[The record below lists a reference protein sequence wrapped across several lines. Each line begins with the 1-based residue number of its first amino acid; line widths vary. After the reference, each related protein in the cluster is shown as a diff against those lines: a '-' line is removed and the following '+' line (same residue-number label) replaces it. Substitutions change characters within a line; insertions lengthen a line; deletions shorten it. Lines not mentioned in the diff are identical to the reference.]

1 MVERQAEQSVM
12 DLVRSGKLTLS
23 EVTPV
28 KIDAPRQSDFRAP
41 ASSETQMMDESGN
54 ARPVERRAERA
65 ENFEGER
72 MGRPRAREE
81 TEGVVPGAR
90 GTERMTNFEKA
101 APQERPPTSNWD
113 VLEGEVQRKER
124 PKKGGGKGKEF
135 SPYD

>member
-28 KIDAPRQSDFRAP
+28 RIDTPRQSDFRTP
-41 ASSETQMMDESGN
+41 VSSETQMMDESGN
-54 ARPVERRAERA
+54 ARPVERRVERA
-65 ENFEGER
+65 ENFEEER

-90 GTERMTNFEKA
+90 GTERMANFEKA
-101 APQERPPTSNWD
+101 APQEKPPASNWD

-124 PKKGGGKGKEF
+124 PKKKGAGKEF